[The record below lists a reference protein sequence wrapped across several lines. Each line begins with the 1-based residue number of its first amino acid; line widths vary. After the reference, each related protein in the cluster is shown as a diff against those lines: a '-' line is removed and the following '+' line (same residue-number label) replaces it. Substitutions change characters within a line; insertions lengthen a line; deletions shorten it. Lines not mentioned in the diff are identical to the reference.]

1 MYIATLMNGK
11 QHLNYLFLSLSSAL
25 LLWLAWPPHHLGW
38 ISFIA
43 WVPLLFLLRLIN
55 AQSSRKSLYR
65 FMYTFIALVTWNLLC
80 TYWIKNASV
89 FGAIA
94 AAVIV
99 NGLLMPLP
107 LMLYQWLTRKI
118 NPRFHLWCFVAPW
131 LLFEFFH
138 LNWELAWPWLTLGN
152 AFANNLSWIE
162 WYEYTGVLGG
172 SFWILTVN
180 YLIYRLLVQLNEFTV
195 KEKLTQTSIIML
207 SVCLPFLLSYVV
219 WRNYLLHD
227 AANTKQVQVVIVQ
240 PNHDPYHEKF
250 EQPPNLLVNEMLQLS
265 LQQVDSETQYLILPE
280 TALTDGIVENDN
292 GNTSQSIQ
300 QLKTLLEKLP
310 RLNIISGADSYL
322 FYQDKASA
330 TARYSKRGK
339 QWYDVFN
346 TALQLNHGDSVQF
359 YHKSKLVPGV
369 ERMPYPQIFGF
380 LEDFAIELGGTSG
393 SLGAQDEAGVFTG
406 LNTVA
411 PVICYESIFGNYVA
425 DYVRKGAEFIC
436 IITNDG
442 WWGNT
447 EGYMQHCAYASLRAI
462 ETRRAIARSANT
474 GISCFIDATGQRSQ
488 ATDWW
493 EPAAIKGKIKP
504 DSILTFYVRF
514 GDYIGWLALLATI
527 ALLINAKI
535 SGNKN

>member
-11 QHLNYLFLSLSSAL
+11 QHLTFLFLSLSSAL

-55 AQSSRKSLYR
+55 TQSSRKSLYR

-107 LMLYQWLTRKI
+107 LMLYQWLTQKI

-152 AFANNLSWIE
+152 AFANNLSWIQ

-180 YLIYRLLVQLNEFTV
+180 YLIYRLLVQLNGLKV
-195 KEKLTQTSIIML
+195 KEKLTQTSIIVL
-207 SVCLPFLLSYVV
+207 SICLPFLLSYVV
-219 WRNYLLHD
+219 WRNYLLND
-227 AANTKQVQVVIVQ
+227 ATNSMQVQVVIVQ
-240 PNHDPYHEKF
+240 PNQDPYHEKF
-250 EQPPNLLVNEMLQLS
+250 EQPANLLVNEMLQLS

-292 GNTSQSIQ
+292 GNTSQTIQ
-300 QLKTLLEKLP
+300 QLKSLLEKFPQLH
-310 RLNIISGADSYL
+310 IISGADTYL
-322 FYQDKASA
+322 FYQDKATA

-411 PVICYESIFGNYVA
+411 SVICYESIFGNYVA

-462 ETRRAIARSANT
+462 ETRRSIARSANT

-493 EPAAIKGKIKP
+493 EPAVIKGNIKP
-504 DSILTFYVRF
+504 DSTLTFYVRF
-514 GDYIGWLALLATI
+514 GDYMGWLALLATM

>member
-1 MYIATLMNGK
+1 MYIATLMYGK

-25 LLWLAWPPHHLGW
+25 LLWLAWPPHNLGW
-38 ISFIA
+38 ISFFA
-43 WVPLLFLLRLIN
+43 WVPLLFLLRLIS

-107 LMLYQWLTRKI
+107 LMLYQWLIQRI
-118 NPRFHLWCFVAPW
+118 NPRFHLLCFVAPW

-152 AFANNLSWIE
+152 AFANNLSWIQ

-227 AANTKQVQVVIVQ
+227 AANNKQVQVVIVQ

-265 LQQVDSETQYLILPE
+265 MQQVDSETQYLILPE

-292 GNTSQSIQ
+292 GNTSQTIQ
-300 QLKTLLEKLP
+300 QLKSLLEKFPQLH
-310 RLNIISGADSYL
+310 IISGADTYL
-322 FYQDKASA
+322 FYQDKATA

-369 ERMPYPQIFGF
+369 ERMPYPRIFGF

-488 ATDWW
+488 DTDWW
-493 EPAAIKGKIKP
+493 EPAVIKGKIKP

-514 GDYIGWLALLATI
+514 GDYIGWLALLATM

>member
-292 GNTSQSIQ
+292 SNTSQSIQ

-380 LEDFAIELGGTSG
+380 LENFAIELGGTSG

-493 EPAAIKGKIKP
+493 EPAVIKGKIKP

>member
-1 MYIATLMNGK
+1 
-11 QHLNYLFLSLSSAL
+11 
-25 LLWLAWPPHHLGW
+25 
-38 ISFIA
+38 
-43 WVPLLFLLRLIN
+43 
-55 AQSSRKSLYR
+55 
-65 FMYTFIALVTWNLLC
+65 MYTFIALVTWNLLC

-107 LMLYQWLTRKI
+107 LMLYQWLTQKI

-152 AFANNLSWIE
+152 AFANNLNWIQ

-172 SFWILTVN
+172 SFWVLTVN

-195 KEKLTQTSIIML
+195 KEKLTQTSIIIL
-207 SVCLPFLLSYVV
+207 SICLPFLLSYVV
-219 WRNYLLHD
+219 WRNYLLRD

-300 QLKTLLEKLP
+300 QLKTLLEKFP
-310 RLNIISGADSYL
+310 RLNIISGADTYL
-322 FYQDKASA
+322 FYQDKATA

-346 TALQLNHGDSVQF
+346 TAVQLNHGDSVQF

-380 LEDFAIELGGTSG
+380 LEDFAIDLGGTSG
-393 SLGAQDEAGVFTG
+393 SLGAQEEAGVFTG

-425 DYVRKGAEFIC
+425 EYVRKGAEFIC

-442 WWGNT
+442 WWGDT
-447 EGYMQHCAYASLRAI
+447 EGYMQHYAYASLRAI
-462 ETRRAIARSANT
+462 ETRRSIARSANT
-474 GISCFIDATGQRSQ
+474 GISCFIDATGQRTQ

-493 EPAAIKGKIKP
+493 EPAVIKGHIKP
-504 DSILTFYVRF
+504 DSVLTFYVRF
-514 GDYIGWLALLATI
+514 GDYIGWLALLATV

>member
-152 AFANNLSWIE
+152 AFANNLSWIQ

-180 YLIYRLLVQLNEFTV
+180 YLIYSLLVQLNEFTV

-265 LQQVDSETQYLILPE
+265 MQQVDSETQYLILPE

-292 GNTSQSIQ
+292 GNTSQTIQ
-300 QLKTLLEKLP
+300 QLKSLLEKFPQLH
-310 RLNIISGADSYL
+310 IISGADTYL
-322 FYQDKASA
+322 FYQDKATA

-369 ERMPYPQIFGF
+369 ERMPYPRIFGF

-488 ATDWW
+488 DTDWW
-493 EPAAIKGKIKP
+493 EPAVIKGKIKP

-514 GDYIGWLALLATI
+514 GDYIGWLALLATM

>member
-11 QHLNYLFLSLSSAL
+11 QHLNFLFLSLSSAL
-25 LLWLAWPPHHLGW
+25 LLWLGWPPHHLGW

-55 AQSSRKSLYR
+55 TQSSRKSLYR

-107 LMLYQWLTRKI
+107 LMLYQWLTQKI
-118 NPRFHLWCFVAPW
+118 NPRFHIWCFVAPW

-138 LNWELAWPWLTLGN
+138 LNWELAWPWLILGN
-152 AFANNLSWIE
+152 AFANNLSWVQ

-265 LQQVDSETQYLILPE
+265 MQQVDSETQYLILPE

-346 TALQLNHGDSVQF
+346 TALQLNHGDSLQF

-369 ERMPYPQIFGF
+369 ERMPYPQVFGF

-488 ATDWW
+488 DTDWW
-493 EPAAIKGKIKP
+493 EPAVIKGKIKP

-514 GDYIGWLALLATI
+514 GDYIGWLALLATM

>member
-1 MYIATLMNGK
+1 MNGK

-152 AFANNLSWIE
+152 AFANNLSWIQ

-180 YLIYRLLVQLNEFTV
+180 YLIYSLLVQLNEFTV

-265 LQQVDSETQYLILPE
+265 MQQVDSETQYLILPE

-292 GNTSQSIQ
+292 GNTSQTIQ
-300 QLKTLLEKLP
+300 QLKSLLEKFPQLH
-310 RLNIISGADSYL
+310 IISGADTYL
-322 FYQDKASA
+322 FYQDKATA

-369 ERMPYPQIFGF
+369 ERMPYPRIFGF

-488 ATDWW
+488 DTDWW
-493 EPAAIKGKIKP
+493 EPAVIKGKIKP

-514 GDYIGWLALLATI
+514 GDYIGWLALLATM

>member
-11 QHLNYLFLSLSSAL
+11 QHLNYLFLSLSSAI
-25 LLWLAWPPHHLGW
+25 LLWLAWPPHQLGW
-38 ISFIA
+38 VSFIA

-55 AQSSRKSLYR
+55 SQCTRKSLYR

-80 TYWIKNASV
+80 TYWIKNASA

-107 LMLYQWLTRKI
+107 LMLYQWLIKRI
-118 NPRFHLWCFVAPW
+118 QARFHLWCFVAPW

-152 AFANNLSWIE
+152 AFANNLSWIQ

-195 KEKLTQTSIIML
+195 KEKLTQTSIIIL
-207 SVCLPFLLSYVV
+207 SICLPFLLSYVV

-227 AANTKQVQVVIVQ
+227 AANTKQVHVVIVQ

-265 LQQVDSETQYLILPE
+265 LQQVDSETQYLVLPE

-300 QLKTLLEKLP
+300 QLQSLLEKFP
-310 RLNIISGADSYL
+310 RLSIISGADTYL
-322 FYQDKASA
+322 FYQDKATA

-393 SLGAQDEAGVFTG
+393 SLGAQSEAGVFTG

-442 WWGNT
+442 WWGDT
-447 EGYMQHCAYASLRAI
+447 EGYMQHYAYASLRAI
-462 ETRRAIARSANT
+462 ETRRSIARSANT
-474 GISCFIDATGQRSQ
+474 GISCFVDATGQCTQ

-493 EPAAIKGKIKP
+493 VPAVIKGKIKP
-504 DSILTFYVRF
+504 DSVLTFYVRF
-514 GDYIGWLALLATI
+514 GDYMGWLALLVTL
-527 ALLINAKI
+527 ALLTLAKI

>member
-25 LLWLAWPPHHLGW
+25 LLWLAWPPHQLGW
-38 ISFIA
+38 VSFIA

-55 AQSSRKSLYR
+55 AQAARKSLYR

-107 LMLYQWLTRKI
+107 LMLYQWLIKRI
-118 NPRFHLWCFVAPW
+118 NPRFHIWCFVAPW

-152 AFANNLSWIE
+152 AFANNLSWIQ

-195 KEKLTQTSIIML
+195 KEKLTQTSIITL
-207 SVCLPFLLSYVV
+207 SICLPFLLSYVV

-227 AANTKQVQVVIVQ
+227 AANTKHVQVVIVQ

-265 LQQVDSETQYLILPE
+265 LQQVDSETQYLVLPE
-280 TALTDGIVENDN
+280 TALTDGIFENDN

-300 QLKTLLEKLP
+300 QLKTLLEKFP
-310 RLNIISGADSYL
+310 GLNIISGADTYL
-322 FYQDKASA
+322 FYQDKATA

-346 TALQLNHGDSVQF
+346 TALELNHGDSVQF

-442 WWGNT
+442 WWGDT
-447 EGYMQHCAYASLRAI
+447 EGYMQHYAYASLRAI
-462 ETRRAIARSANT
+462 ETRRSIARSANT
-474 GISCFIDATGQRSQ
+474 GISCFIDATGQRTQ

-493 EPAAIKGKIKP
+493 KPAVIKGKIKP
-504 DSILTFYVRF
+504 DSALTFYVRF
-514 GDYIGWLALLATI
+514 GDYMGWLALLATL